1 MATDRQRLRLKR
13 SRLGGGTRIQFGVEG
28 GRRVVTVEGG
38 GLALTERRQ
47 LRLLLKPLPIRQGIV
62 TIRGDWLGRRRVA
75 FSRDIPEP
83 MQQVI
88 RNLVGNLSRL
98 RTL

>member
-1 MATDRQRLRLKR
+1 M
-13 SRLGGGTRIQFGVEG
+13 GGGTRIQFGVED
-28 GRRVVTVEGG
+28 GRRVLTVEGG
-38 GLALTERRQ
+38 GLAEAERRQ
-47 LRLLLKPLPIRQGIV
+47 LQRLLRPLPIRHGIV
-62 TIRGDWLGRRRVA
+62 TIRGDWLGRRRLA
-75 FSRDIPEP
+75 FSREIPEP

>member
-1 MATDRQRLRLKR
+1 MKHP
-13 SRLGGGTRIQFGVEG
+13 RLGGVTRIVFTLEG
-28 GRRVVTVEGG
+28 GRPRVTVEGA
-38 GLALTERRQ
+38 GLAEAERRQ
-47 LRLLLKPLPIRQGIV
+47 LRQLVRPLAIRTGTV
-62 TIRGDWLGRRRVA
+62 TIKRDWLGRRRVA

-98 RTL
+98 RGL

>member
-1 MATDRQRLRLKR
+1 MD
-13 SRLGGGTRIQFGVEG
+13 G

-38 GLALTERRQ
+38 GLALAERRQ
-47 LRLLLKPLPIRQGIV
+47 LRALLKAVPVRLGLV
-62 TIRGDWLGRRRVA
+62 TIRSDWLGRRRVT

-88 RNLVGNLSRL
+88 RNLVGNLARL

>member
-1 MATDRQRLRLKR
+1 MCFAL
-13 SRLGGGTRIQFGVEG
+13 EG
-28 GRRVVTVEGG
+28 GRRVVTVEGS
-38 GLALTERRQ
+38 GLALAERRQ
-47 LRLLLKPLPIRQGIV
+47 LRSLLKALPIRQGIV
-62 TIRGDWLGRRRVA
+62 TIRADWLGRRRVA

-83 MQQVI
+83 LQQVI

>member
-1 MATDRQRLRLKR
+1 M
-13 SRLGGGTRIQFGVEG
+13 
-28 GRRVVTVEGG
+28 TVEGA
-38 GLALTERRQ
+38 GLALAERRQ
-47 LRLLLKPLPIRQGIV
+47 LRMLLKPLPIRHGIV
-62 TIRGDWLGRRRVA
+62 TIRSDWLGRRRVS

-88 RNLVGNLSRL
+88 RNLVGNLARL

>member
-1 MATDRQRLRLKR
+1 V
-13 SRLGGGTRIQFGVEG
+13 QFGVEG

-38 GLALTERRQ
+38 GLALAERRQ
-47 LRLLLKPLPIRQGIV
+47 LRSLLKPLPIRQGVV
-62 TIRGDWLGRRRVA
+62 TIRTDWLGRRRVV

>member
-1 MATDRQRLRLKR
+1 V
-13 SRLGGGTRIQFGVEG
+13 QFGVEG

-38 GLALTERRQ
+38 GLALAERRQ
-47 LRLLLKPLPIRQGIV
+47 LRSLLKPLPIREGVV
-62 TIRGDWLGRRRVA
+62 TIRADWLGRRRVA